1 MRQGLTITAPA
12 AALAAVLVGLGACA
26 TPVPKERPSALR
38 LTPPQETVWT
48 EDFGDPILRD
58 LLSRADLGNLDVKA
72 AMARAEQAQAA
83 VALAR
88 STRTPRIEVGVAGA
102 AGGTSLRRVRNAASP
117 TLEAAYEADLWGR
130 IRQMRTAA
138 DADAAAA
145 AADTI
150 QARRLIAAQTVTAYV
165 ALREAQQSE
174 ASAQRAL
181 SAAARR
187 VDLMRVRVQNGA
199 ASNGDVLEAEVVRAE
214 AEAVGREARTEVIAQ
229 TLRLEALL
237 GGVRGL
243 ELASADLPRLSA
255 GTDGLSSDAV
265 DHRPEVQ
272 AALLRLQAADAR
284 RAAAVAAERP
294 QFQIIAALGAPD
306 PAIATLLDVKTLAW
320 ALAGTVTQAVVDGGA
335 ADARIASAS
344 SEGDQAEIAWRKA
357 VVEGWQDMQLA
368 VRREADAA
376 AVVSQATLADR
387 SARTALQAAERRH
400 REGVIDGVAMAD
412 AALAVETAQRA
423 LAQARAQVL
432 TARVQRVLATG
443 VGA

>member
-1 MRQGLTITAPA
+1 MKRTLITTVVA
-12 AALAAVLVGLGACA
+12 AALIGLGACA

-38 LTPPQETVWT
+38 LTPPQEAVWT
-48 EDFGDPILRD
+48 EDFGDPVLRA
-58 LLSRADLGNLDVKA
+58 LLARADLGNLDVKA
-72 AMARAEQAQAA
+72 ALARAEQAQAA
-83 VALAR
+83 MALTR

-102 AGGTSLRRVRNAASP
+102 AGGTSLRRTRHAASP

-130 IRQMRTAA
+130 IRQMRMAV

-145 AADTI
+145 AADTFE
-150 QARRLIAAQTVTAYV
+150 ARRLIAAQTVTAYV
-165 ALREAQQSE
+165 ALRQAQQAE
-174 ASAQRAL
+174 ASAQRAVA
-181 SAAARR
+181 AAARR
-187 VDLMRVRVQNGA
+187 VDLMRVRTQNGA
-199 ASNGDVLEAEVVRAE
+199 ASNGEVLEAEVVRAE

-243 ELASADLPRLSA
+243 ELASADLPRLPA
-255 GTDGLSSDAV
+255 DADGLSSDAV

-335 ADARIASAS
+335 ADARIAAAS
-344 SEGDQAEIAWRKA
+344 SEADQAEIAWRKA
-357 VVEGWQDMQLA
+357 VVDGWTEMQLA

-376 AVVSQATLADR
+376 AAVSQASLVDR

-423 LAQARAQVL
+423 LTQAQAQAL
-432 TARVQRVLATG
+432 AARVQSRLATG
-443 VGA
+443 TGG

>member
-1 MRQGLTITAPA
+1 MKRTLTTVVA
-12 AALAAVLVGLGACA
+12 AALIGLGACA

-38 LTPPQETVWT
+38 LTPPQEAVWT

-58 LLSRADLGNLDVKA
+58 LLARADLGNLDVKA
-72 AMARAEQAQAA
+72 ALARAEQAQAA
-83 VALAR
+83 VALTR

-102 AGGTSLRRVRNAASP
+102 AGGTSLRRTRHAASP

-130 IRQMRTAA
+130 IRQMRTAV

-145 AADTI
+145 TADTI
-150 QARRLIAAQTVTAYV
+150 EARRLIAAQTVTAYV
-165 ALREAQQSE
+165 ALRAVQQAE
-174 ASAQRAL
+174 ASAQRAVA
-181 SAAARR
+181 AAARR
-187 VDLMRVRVQNGA
+187 VDLMRVRTQNGA
-199 ASNGDVLEAEVVRAE
+199 ASNGEVLEAEVVRAE

-229 TLRLEALL
+229 TLLLEALL

-243 ELASADLPRLSA
+243 ELASADLPRLPA
-255 GTDGLSSDAV
+255 DADGLSSDAV

-272 AALLRLQAADAR
+272 AALLRLHAADAR

-335 ADARIASAS
+335 ADARIAAAS
-344 SEGDQAEIAWRKA
+344 SEADQAEIAWRKA
-357 VVEGWQDMQLA
+357 VVDGWTEMQLA

-376 AVVSQATLADR
+376 AAVSQASLVDR

-423 LAQARAQVL
+423 LTQAQAQAL
-432 TARVQRVLATG
+432 AARVQSRLATG
-443 VGA
+443 TGG

>member
-1 MRQGLTITAPA
+1 
-12 AALAAVLVGLGACA
+12 
-26 TPVPKERPSALR
+26 
-38 LTPPQETVWT
+38 
-48 EDFGDPILRD
+48 
-58 LLSRADLGNLDVKA
+58 
-72 AMARAEQAQAA
+72 
-83 VALAR
+83 
-88 STRTPRIEVGVAGA
+88 
-102 AGGTSLRRVRNAASP
+102 
-117 TLEAAYEADLWGR
+117 
-130 IRQMRTAA
+130 MRTAA

-284 RAAAVAAERP
+284 RAAARSSDSGAAAVAAERP

-357 VVEGWQDMQLA
+357 VVEGWQDMQLS

-376 AVVSQATLADR
+376 AAVSQATLADR

-423 LAQARAQVL
+423 LAQARAQAL

>member
-1 MRQGLTITAPA
+1 MKRTLTTTVVA
-12 AALAAVLVGLGACA
+12 AALIGLGACA

-38 LTPPQETVWT
+38 LTPPQEAVWT

-58 LLSRADLGNLDVKA
+58 LLARADLGNLDVKA
-72 AMARAEQAQAA
+72 ALARAEQAQAA
-83 VALAR
+83 VALTR

-102 AGGTSLRRVRNAASP
+102 AGGTSLRRTRHAASP

-130 IRQMRTAA
+130 IRQMRTAV

-150 QARRLIAAQTVTAYV
+150 EARRLIAAQTVTAYV
-165 ALREAQQSE
+165 ALRAAQQAE
-174 ASAQRAL
+174 ASAQRAAA
-181 SAAARR
+181 AAARR

-199 ASNGDVLEAEVVRAE
+199 ASNGEVLEADVVRAE
-214 AEAVGREARTEVIAQ
+214 AEAVDREARTEVIAQ

-237 GGVRGL
+237 GGARGL
-243 ELASADLPRLSA
+243 ELASADLPRLPA
-255 GTDGLSSDAV
+255 DADGLSSDAV
-265 DHRPEVQ
+265 DHRPEVH
-272 AALLRLQAADAR
+272 AALLRLQSADAR

-335 ADARIASAS
+335 ADARIAAAS
-344 SEGDQAEIAWRKA
+344 SEADQAEIAWRKA
-357 VVEGWQDMQLA
+357 VVDGWTEMQLA

-376 AVVSQATLADR
+376 AAVSLASLVDR
-387 SARTALQAAERRH
+387 TARTALQAAERRH

-423 LAQARAQVL
+423 LTQAQAQAL
-432 TARVQRVLATG
+432 AARVQRRLATG
-443 VGA
+443 TGG

>member
-1 MRQGLTITAPA
+1 MKRTLITTVVA
-12 AALAAVLVGLGACA
+12 AALIGLGACA
-26 TPVPKERPSALR
+26 TPVPKERLSALR
-38 LTPPQETVWT
+38 LTPPQEAVWT
-48 EDFGDPILRD
+48 EDFGDPVLRD
-58 LLSRADLGNLDVKA
+58 LLARADLGNLDVKA
-72 AMARAEQAQAA
+72 ALARAEQAQAA
-83 VALAR
+83 VALTR

-102 AGGTSLRRVRNAASP
+102 AGGTSLRRTRHAASP

-130 IRQMRTAA
+130 IRQMRTAV

-145 AADTI
+145 TADTI
-150 QARRLIAAQTVTAYV
+150 EARRLIAAQTVTAYV
-165 ALREAQQSE
+165 ALRAVQQAE
-174 ASAQRAL
+174 ASAQRAVA
-181 SAAARR
+181 AAARR
-187 VDLMRVRVQNGA
+187 VDLMRVRTQNGA
-199 ASNGDVLEAEVVRAE
+199 ASNGEVLEAEVVRAE

-229 TLRLEALL
+229 TLLLEALL

-243 ELASADLPRLSA
+243 ELASADLPRLPA
-255 GTDGLSSDAV
+255 DADGLSSDAV

-272 AALLRLQAADAR
+272 AALLRLHAADAR

-335 ADARIASAS
+335 ADARIAAAS
-344 SEGDQAEIAWRKA
+344 SEADQAEIAWRKA
-357 VVEGWQDMQLA
+357 VVDGWTEMQLA

-376 AVVSQATLADR
+376 AAVSQASLVDR

-423 LAQARAQVL
+423 LTQAQAQAL
-432 TARVQRVLATG
+432 AARVQSRLATG
-443 VGA
+443 TGG

>member
-1 MRQGLTITAPA
+1 MKRPLTTTVVA
-12 AALAAVLVGLGACA
+12 AALIGLGACA

-38 LTPPQETVWT
+38 LTPPQEAVWT

-58 LLSRADLGNLDVKA
+58 LLARADLGNLDVKA
-72 AMARAEQAQAA
+72 ALARAEQAQAA
-83 VALAR
+83 VALTR

-102 AGGTSLRRVRNAASP
+102 AGGTSLRRTRHAASP

-130 IRQMRTAA
+130 IRQMRTAV

-150 QARRLIAAQTVTAYV
+150 EARRLIAAQTVTAYV
-165 ALREAQQSE
+165 AFRAAQQAE
-174 ASAQRAL
+174 ASAQRAVA
-181 SAAARR
+181 AAARR
-187 VDLMRVRVQNGA
+187 VDLMRVRTQNGA
-199 ASNGDVLEAEVVRAE
+199 ASNGEVLKAEVVRAE

-229 TLRLEALL
+229 TLLLEALL

-243 ELASADLPRLSA
+243 ELASADLPRLPA
-255 GTDGLSSDAV
+255 DADGLSSDAV

-272 AALLRLQAADAR
+272 AALLRLHAADAR

-335 ADARIASAS
+335 ADARIAAAS
-344 SEGDQAEIAWRKA
+344 SEADQAEIAWRKA
-357 VVEGWQDMQLA
+357 VVDGWTEMQLA

-376 AVVSQATLADR
+376 AAVSQASLVDR
-387 SARTALQAAERRH
+387 TARTALQAAERRH

-423 LAQARAQVL
+423 LTQAQAQAL
-432 TARVQRVLATG
+432 AARVQSRLATG
-443 VGA
+443 TGG

>member
-1 MRQGLTITAPA
+1 VKRTLITTVVA
-12 AALAAVLVGLGACA
+12 AALIGLGACA
-26 TPVPKERPSALR
+26 TPVPKERLSALR
-38 LTPPQETVWT
+38 LTPPQEAVWT
-48 EDFGDPILRD
+48 EDFGDPVLRD
-58 LLSRADLGNLDVKA
+58 LLARADLGNLDVKA
-72 AMARAEQAQAA
+72 ALARAEQAQAA
-83 VALAR
+83 VALTR

-102 AGGTSLRRVRNAASP
+102 AGGTSLRRTRHAASP

-130 IRQMRTAA
+130 IRQMRTAV

-145 AADTI
+145 TADTI
-150 QARRLIAAQTVTAYV
+150 EARRLIAAQTVTAYV
-165 ALREAQQSE
+165 ALRAVQQAE
-174 ASAQRAL
+174 ASAQRAVA
-181 SAAARR
+181 AAARR
-187 VDLMRVRVQNGA
+187 VDLMRVRTQNGA
-199 ASNGDVLEAEVVRAE
+199 ASNGEVLEAEVVRAE

-229 TLRLEALL
+229 TLLLEALL

-243 ELASADLPRLSA
+243 ELASADLPRLPA
-255 GTDGLSSDAV
+255 DADGLSSDAV

-272 AALLRLQAADAR
+272 AALLRLHAADAR

-335 ADARIASAS
+335 ADARIAAAS
-344 SEGDQAEIAWRKA
+344 SEADQAEIAWRKA
-357 VVEGWQDMQLA
+357 VVDGWTEMQLA

-376 AVVSQATLADR
+376 AAVSQASLVDR

-423 LAQARAQVL
+423 LTQAQAQAL
-432 TARVQRVLATG
+432 AARVQSRLATG
-443 VGA
+443 TGG

>member
-1 MRQGLTITAPA
+1 MKRTLTTTVVA
-12 AALAAVLVGLGACA
+12 AALIGLGACA
-26 TPVPKERPSALR
+26 TPVPRERPSALR
-38 LTPPQETVWT
+38 LTPPQEAVWT

-58 LLSRADLGNLDVKA
+58 LLARADLGNLDVKA
-72 AMARAEQAQAA
+72 ALARAEQAQAA
-83 VALAR
+83 VALTR

-102 AGGTSLRRVRNAASP
+102 AGGTSLRRTRHAASP

-130 IRQMRTAA
+130 IRQMRTAV

-150 QARRLIAAQTVTAYV
+150 EARRLIAAQTVTAYV
-165 ALREAQQSE
+165 ALRAAQQAE
-174 ASAQRAL
+174 ASAQRAAA
-181 SAAARR
+181 AAARR

-199 ASNGDVLEAEVVRAE
+199 ASNGEVLEAEVVRAE
-214 AEAVGREARTEVIAQ
+214 AEAVGRDARTEVIAQ
-229 TLRLEALL
+229 TLLLEALL

-243 ELASADLPRLSA
+243 ELASAALPRLPA
-255 GTDGLSSDAV
+255 GGDGLSSDAV
-265 DHRPEVQ
+265 DHRPDVQ

-335 ADARIASAS
+335 ADARIAAAS
-344 SEGDQAEIAWRKA
+344 SEADQAEIAWRKA
-357 VVEGWQDMQLA
+357 VVDGWTEMQLA

-376 AVVSQATLADR
+376 AAVSQASLVDR

-423 LAQARAQVL
+423 LTQAQAQAL
-432 TARVQRVLATG
+432 AARVQSRLATG
-443 VGA
+443 TGG

>member
-1 MRQGLTITAPA
+1 MKRTLTTTVVA
-12 AALAAVLVGLGACA
+12 AALIGLGACA
-26 TPVPKERPSALR
+26 TPVPEERPSALR
-38 LTPPQETVWT
+38 LTPPQEAVWT

-58 LLSRADLGNLDVKA
+58 LLARADLGNLDVKA
-72 AMARAEQAQAA
+72 ALARAEQAQDA
-83 VALAR
+83 VALTR

-102 AGGTSLRRVRNAASP
+102 AGGTSLRRTRHAASP

-130 IRQMRTAA
+130 IRQMRTAV

-145 AADTI
+145 TADTI
-150 QARRLIAAQTVTAYV
+150 EARRLIAAQAVTAYV
-165 ALREAQQSE
+165 ALRQAQQAE
-174 ASAQRAL
+174 ASAQRAAA
-181 SAAARR
+181 AAARR
-187 VDLMRVRVQNGA
+187 VDLMRVRTQNGA
-199 ASNGDVLEAEVVRAE
+199 ASNGEVLEAEVVRAE

-243 ELASADLPRLSA
+243 ELASADLPRLPA
-255 GTDGLSSDAV
+255 DADGLSSDAV

-320 ALAGTVTQAVVDGGA
+320 ALAGTATQAVVDGGA
-335 ADARIASAS
+335 ADARIAAAS
-344 SEGDQAEIAWRKA
+344 SEADQAEIAWRKA
-357 VVEGWQDMQLA
+357 VVDGWTEMQLA
-368 VRREADAA
+368 VRRETDAA
-376 AVVSQATLADR
+376 AAVSQASLVDR
-387 SARTALQAAERRH
+387 SARTTLQAAERRH

-423 LAQARAQVL
+423 LTQAQAQAL
-432 TARVQRVLATG
+432 AARVQRRLATG
-443 VGA
+443 TGG